1 MITLLTCRTALQ
13 SSARPSPSLDRLLQ
27 HLVALAVHPNDNDE
41 DAPPALELD
50 LARRLLDWLRR
61 LKAPKDALARG
72 MAALG
77 QEQGWSY
84 EVVEGFRMLARA
96 ALAAAPVVA
105 VATGAEGQEKGME
118 EEEEEEEI

>member
-1 MITLLTCRTALQ
+1 MLTLFTCRTALQ
-13 SSARPSPSLDRLLQ
+13 SSAHPSPSLDRLLQ
-27 HLVALAVHPNDNDE
+27 HLVALAVHPTDE
-41 DAPPALELD
+41 DTPPVLELD

-84 EVVEGFRMLARA
+84 DVVEGFRMLARA
-96 ALAAAPVVA
+96 TLAPAPA
-105 VATGAEGQEKGME
+105 VAIAAGTEGQEEGT
-118 EEEEEEEI
+118 EEEEEEI